1 MIQNQMFLKKMNKL
15 RKYAVRQQRVI
26 NKIRWKH

>member
-15 RKYAVRQQRVI
+15 RKYVVRQQRVI